1 MDIRKVKKLMEMLEE
16 SSLGEMEIIEG
27 EESIRLSKSSSAT
40 APIQNDQVNTLVN
53 VSPSKA
59 NEDISKKQIAKEVTN
74 TESVNNNISG
84 HEIKSPM
91 VGTFYEAPSPGSKPF
106 VSIGDNV
113 NVGDTLCIIEA
124 MKMLNQIESD
134 KSGVI
139 KAIMVEN
146 AQPVEFNQ
154 VLFVIE

>member
-16 SSLGEMEIIEG
+16 SSLSELEVIEG
-27 EESIRLSKSSSAT
+27 EESIRLSKSSNLT
-40 APIQNDQVNTLVN
+40 TENITTQIPNQIPYQVNPQN
-53 VSPSKA
+53 QNQPA
-59 NEDISKKQIAKEVTN
+59 QIPEQPNIIDKEN
-74 TESVNNNISG
+74 LEISG

-106 VSIGDNV
+106 VS
-113 NVGDTLCIIEA
+113 VGDVVKKGDVLCIIEA

-134 KSGVI
+134 KGGEI
-139 KAIMVEN
+139 KAILVEN

>member
-40 APIQNDQVNTLVN
+40 TPIQNDQVNNLVN
-53 VSPSKA
+53 VSPPKA
-59 NEDISKKQIAKEVTN
+59 NEDISKKQITEEVVN

>member
-59 NEDISKKQIAKEVTN
+59 NEDISKKQITEEVTN

-106 VSIGDNV
+106 ASIGDKV

>member
-40 APIQNDQVNTLVN
+40 APIQNDQVNTLLN
-53 VSPSKA
+53 VSPAKA
-59 NEDISKKQIAKEVTN
+59 NEDISKKQITEEVAN

-106 VSIGDNV
+106 VSVGDKV
-113 NVGDTLCIIEA
+113 NIGDTLCIIEA